1 MTDLIAPGIGLGL
14 NQAISI
20 AESNYRVNVWE
31 GAIRSGKTFSSQLRW
46 LMYIAGEAPS
56 GGQLLMVGRTR
67 DSLYRNVIAPMQ
79 DPEVFGDLADQV
91 RYTSGAPY
99 ATILGKRVHVL
110 GAHDSKAEKA
120 IRGMT
125 LAGAYGDEATILSE
139 HFFTQLLGRM
149 SVDGAKAFFTTNPDS
164 PSHWL
169 KEIYLDRIND
179 PINPLQDWGSWH
191 FGLDDNPK
199 MKALMV
205 LTWGQPLNVWSKE
218 VGATVI
224 SDGVPDFYQ
233 GGMLPALPEAAVEI
247 LSSCGQI
254 INHNNTITGGYEKR
268 DVKRALDELKM
279 RGLINEIDR
288 DSVVEWAAA
297 NGWLWGNPKILG
309 EYVEKYQSGRTIRV

>member
-1 MTDLIAPGIGLGL
+1 MDGFVHGVLLMGYGGGAGEG
-14 NQAISI
+14 
-20 AESNYRVNVWE
+20 ESW
-31 GAIRSGKTFSSQLRW
+31 FSSTLNSQEGLIMFEARIDCPVAIAHGAVGIEDGIRDLLKWLRKTIDVNEMEGIVLW
-46 LMYIAGEAPS
+46 APTKS
-56 GGQLLMVGRTR
+56 AIERNDFARRLAHSNDVRVATGHEP
-67 DSLYRNVIAPMQ
+67 YRLFA
-79 DPEVFGDLADQV
+79 
-91 RYTSGAPY
+91 R
-99 ATILGKRVHVL
+99 
-110 GAHDSKAEKA
+110 
-120 IRGMT
+120 
-125 LAGAYGDEATILSE
+125 DEAVLAYLPHREHLS
-139 HFFTQLLGRM
+139 
-149 SVDGAKAFFTTNPDS
+149 AFN
-164 PSHWL
+164 
-169 KEIYLDRIND
+169 
-179 PINPLQDWGSWH
+179 
-191 FGLDDNPK
+191 DNPK

>member
-1 MTDLIAPGIGLGL
+1 MEFDLTGWGDGDGGEGGYACVDGFVHGVLLMGYGGG
-14 NQAISI
+14 AGEG
-20 AESNYRVNVWE
+20 ESW
-31 GAIRSGKTFSSQLRW
+31 FSSTLNSQEGLIMFEARIDCPVAIAHGAVGIEDGIRDLLKWLRKTIDVNEMEGIVLW
-46 LMYIAGEAPS
+46 APTKS
-56 GGQLLMVGRTR
+56 AIERNDFARRLAHSNDVRVATGHEP
-67 DSLYRNVIAPMQ
+67 YRLFA
-79 DPEVFGDLADQV
+79 
-91 RYTSGAPY
+91 R
-99 ATILGKRVHVL
+99 
-110 GAHDSKAEKA
+110 
-120 IRGMT
+120 
-125 LAGAYGDEATILSE
+125 DEAVLAYLPHREHLS
-139 HFFTQLLGRM
+139 
-149 SVDGAKAFFTTNPDS
+149 AFN
-164 PSHWL
+164 
-169 KEIYLDRIND
+169 
-179 PINPLQDWGSWH
+179 
-191 FGLDDNPK
+191 DNPK